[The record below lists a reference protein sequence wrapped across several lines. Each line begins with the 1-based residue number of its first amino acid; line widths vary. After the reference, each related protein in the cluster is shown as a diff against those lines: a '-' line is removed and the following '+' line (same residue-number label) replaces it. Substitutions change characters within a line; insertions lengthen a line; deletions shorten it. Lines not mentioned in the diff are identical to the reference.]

1 MLKCFLCFIL
11 GGLIGIILMS
21 CVVISKEGKNE
32 KNKKDK

>member
-11 GGLIGIILMS
+11 GGLIGFILMS
-21 CVVISKEGKNE
+21 CVIVGKEVENE